1 MITLKILIKNTQV
14 NFFTIFI
21 VKLILLNIS
30 NLLLLIIYLI

>member
-21 VKLILLNIS
+21 VELILLNIS